1 MALPARTLLEME
13 AGRRAVQKHT
23 RTATLE
29 RWEHQGWITVHYRS
43 KMTQYKVTPDG
54 PTFTENPGDDP
65 DLLIAKLT
73 MAIKFARPT
82 EEIDDE

>member
-1 MALPARTLLEME
+1 MALSARTLLEME

-29 RWEHQGWITVHYRS
+29 RWEHQGLITCYANRYMVR
-43 KMTQYKVTPDG
+43 PDG
-54 PTFTENPGDDP
+54 PTFTETPGDDP

-73 MAIKFARPT
+73 LALKFARPT